1 MLVLPHIFVV
11 FLSKLSALV
20 SGWVNEFLSWKGFV
34 PLSRM
39 TYCAYLVHI
48 PGLLVIFNTARHGIL
63 FTDIQLV
70 RLLVLSILLL
80 ILSIYVCLYSQ
91 YTSAYTLNIRLL
103 ILSIYVCL
111 YSQIYVCLYSQYTS
125 AYALNIRLLIL
136 SIYVCLHSQYT
147 SAYTLNGQRS

>member
-48 PGLLVIFNTARHGIL
+48 PGLLVIFNTAR
-63 FTDIQLV
+63 
-70 RLLVLSILLL
+70 
-80 ILSIYVCLYSQ
+80 IYVCLYSQ